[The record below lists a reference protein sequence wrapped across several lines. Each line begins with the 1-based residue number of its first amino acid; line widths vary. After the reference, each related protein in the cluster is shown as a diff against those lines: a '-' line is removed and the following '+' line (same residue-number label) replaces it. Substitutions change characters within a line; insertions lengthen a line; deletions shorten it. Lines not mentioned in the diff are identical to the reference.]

1 MRKPCLPRFWLAY
14 DVEPPWP
21 QKKIKKIIW
30 LIGKALLARLWM
42 AYQVG
47 YRSTTTCI
55 RVTTHIRFLMLIS
68 GVEPK
73 PSPRRPAVLTWLSA
87 VSCDT
92 RRETSSLWRSKQAY
106 TGVFSFFWPHKCDE
120 LIVHT
125 CKWFINVSMDAV
137 RSAPISYDLIEKF
150 CLKTRPSWTIFP
162 KPNGSISM
170 SDLLGFQSSI
180 IHCFSAAKKMVVIAA
195 RSMLQSGNWLMKV
208 LGGGD
213 DMSSSIFTP
222 SAEEV

>member
-1 MRKPCLPRFWLAY
+1 MKNFANLNMNKAHMKIPIN
-14 DVEPPWP
+14 DVEPSLPL
-21 QKKIKKIIW
+21 KKTHVIKWENHVYLGSGWLMMWNHHDHKKKKKIIW

-106 TGVFSFFWPHKCDE
+106 TH
-120 LIVHT
+120 
-125 CKWFINVSMDAV
+125 
-137 RSAPISYDLIEKF
+137 
-150 CLKTRPSWTIFP
+150 
-162 KPNGSISM
+162 
-170 SDLLGFQSSI
+170 QS
-180 IHCFSAAKKMVVIAA
+180 
-195 RSMLQSGNWLMKV
+195 RW
-208 LGGGD
+208 
-213 DMSSSIFTP
+213 
-222 SAEEV
+222 